1 MRKAVAIFLMALYL
15 LGTTEAGQVLK
26 LPLLVEH
33 YIKHKGESPGTT
45 IFSFF
50 KMHYVDPQP
59 YDADYQ
65 QDMEL
70 PFKTCLYF
78 FTLTPPSIL
87 PVLPQLSF
95 KVPAEAPVMRELM
108 NDEIPP
114 YLPLHSIFQP
124 PRV

>member
-1 MRKAVAIFLMALYL
+1 MALYL

-33 YIKHKGESPGTT
+33 YIKHKGESPGITL
-45 IFSFF
+45 FSFF

-87 PVLPQLSF
+87 PILPQLSF
-95 KVPAEAPVMRELM
+95 KVPAEPPVMREII
-108 NDEIPP
+108 NDKIPP
-114 YLPLHSIFQP
+114 YLPLHNIFQP
-124 PRV
+124 PRGV

>member
-1 MRKAVAIFLMALYL
+1 VKKAVAIFLMALYL

-33 YIKHKGESPGTT
+33 YIKHKGESPGIT
-45 IFSFF
+45 IASFF
-50 KMHYVDPQP
+50 RMHYVDPQP
-59 YDADYQ
+59 YDADYR

-87 PVLPQLSF
+87 PILPQLSF
-95 KVPAEAPVMRELM
+95 KVPTQVPVKRKII

-114 YLPLHSIFQP
+114 CLLSHSIFQP
-124 PRV
+124 PRA